1 MDNCVCCPLGKVV
14 DIFNFKRGK
23 TKAKTSWVECGA
35 SRVEEKGEGVGQRAL
50 LFFSLHIIKELSCSI
65 RQMIGIYHES
75 PDYKC

>member
-14 DIFNFKRGK
+14 DILDFKRGK

-35 SRVEEKGEGVGQRAL
+35 SRVEEGGGGWGGQRAL
-50 LFFSLHIIKELSCSI
+50 LFLQHIIKELRYSI
-65 RQMIGIYHES
+65 RQMIGINHES